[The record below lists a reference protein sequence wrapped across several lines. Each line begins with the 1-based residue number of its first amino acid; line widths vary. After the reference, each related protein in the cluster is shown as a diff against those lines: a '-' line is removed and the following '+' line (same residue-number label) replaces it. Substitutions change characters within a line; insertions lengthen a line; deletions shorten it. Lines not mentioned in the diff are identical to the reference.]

1 MADSWATSA
10 GNGRFVVFCDVVAEE
25 MHNSSA
31 TMQGTIQATIQATMQ
46 GTMFM
51 CVIFGD
57 VDVEGQ

>member
-31 TMQGTIQATIQATMQ
+31 TMQGTIQAT
-46 GTMFM
+46 MFM